1 MVCCRLQY
9 NLLTFYFSLK
19 ELPANSH
26 IDHVLQFWFY
36 IQQHDDTDRIAL
48 EVSIDLRKAQYEK
61 QLAGKFSSLKNKSKP
76 HKILSMKRS
85 ELIWCDLA
93 KWTHDPWLL
102 HPSPPSSRCR
112 CHAVIFLFHSEGREE
127 DRLYSDSQSDKQS
140 PSVMFLWSPCRII
153 PQTEA
158 DLQQAQA
165 QSTHCQDPEDLLA
178 PLLSCKAWRPSSRL
192 DSLSR
197 IRSFLPFAS
206 LLRPVCAIICF
217 LFLF

>member
-1 MVCCRLQY
+1 MRFGQM
-9 NLLTFYFSLK
+9 NSRSLTPPPITTVFSL
-19 ELPANSH
+19 
-26 IDHVLQFWFY
+26 Q
-36 IQQHDDTDRIAL
+36 
-48 EVSIDLRKAQYEK
+48 
-61 QLAGKFSSLKNKSKP
+61 
-76 HKILSMKRS
+76 M
-85 ELIWCDLA
+85 
-93 KWTHDPWLL
+93 
-102 HPSPPSSRCR
+102 SRC
-112 CHAVIFLFHSEGREE
+112 HFLFHSEGREE

-197 IRSFLPFAS
+197 IHSFLPFAY

>member
-76 HKILSMKRS
+76 HKILWMKRS
-85 ELIWCDLA
+85 ELIWYDLA
-93 KWTHDPWLL
+93 KWTHDRWLL

-112 CHAVIFLFHSEGREE
+112 CHAVIFYFIQREE
-127 DRLYSDSQSDKQS
+127 KRTDSILTVSQTNSLHQWCFYGPLAESSPRQKQIYSRHRRSQPTVRTQRTCWLPYWAAKRGDLHPVSILCLAFILFYPS
-140 PSVMFLWSPCRII
+140 PLFC
-153 PQTEA
+153 
-158 DLQQAQA
+158 
-165 QSTHCQDPEDLLA
+165 A
-178 PLLSCKAWRPSSRL
+178 PSAL
-192 DSLSR
+192 
-197 IRSFLPFAS
+197 
-206 LLRPVCAIICF
+206 
-217 LFLF
+217 